1 MEPKATVLMTTV
13 DSDGLATK
21 IAETLISD
29 RLASCIQQVPAK
41 SHYRWEGKIQCDEE
55 IMLFIKTSTKGVS
68 KAIAAIE
75 KLHSYDVPEIIAL
88 PVLTGSTAYLNW
100 IEKETDDLVED
111 MTTL

>member
-1 MEPKATVLMTTV
+1 MEPKATVLITTV
-13 DSDGLATK
+13 DSDGLAAK

-29 RLASCIQQVPAK
+29 RLAACVQEIPAK
-41 SHYRWEGKIQCDEE
+41 SHYRWEGKIHFDEE
-55 IMLFIKTSTKGVS
+55 IMLFIKTSTKRVN

-75 KLHSYDVPEIIAL
+75 KLHSYDVPEIITL

-100 IEKETDDLVED
+100 IEKETDELVEN